1 MESQSPDQFTIIE
14 MFDITQTT
22 TPDSV
27 TFSANS
33 GAAHFWMMK
42 EQGHTEICFN
52 ARSREADVQA
62 FIAGARANDLSVGPP
77 EAD

>member
-1 MESQSPDQFTIIE
+1 VSCDRRRFTIIE

-33 GAAHFWMMK
+33 GAAHFWMM
-42 EQGHTEICFN
+42 EAHGHTEVYFDVP
-52 ARSREADVQA
+52 SRQADVEA
-62 FIAGARANDLSVGPP
+62 FIAGAKANDLSVGPP

>member
-1 MESQSPDQFTIIE
+1 ME

-22 TPDSV
+22 TPNRV

-33 GAAHFWMMK
+33 GAAHFWMRG
-42 EQGHTEICFN
+42 EHGHTDLHFN
-52 ARSREADVQA
+52 IPSRQADVET
-62 FIAGARANDLSVGPP
+62 FIAGAKANDLSVGPA